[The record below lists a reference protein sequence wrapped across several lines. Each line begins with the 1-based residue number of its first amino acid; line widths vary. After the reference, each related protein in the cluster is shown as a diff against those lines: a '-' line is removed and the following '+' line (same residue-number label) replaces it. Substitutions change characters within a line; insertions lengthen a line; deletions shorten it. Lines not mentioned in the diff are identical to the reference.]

1 MAKLSD
7 FGIKGIGTGLLLPY
21 TIPGEPK
28 ESYER
33 RCELDKIRNMDIMNP
48 NDAEI
53 EYQLI
58 RDIWLNEYWLKTKDH
73 DS

>member
-7 FGIKGIGTGLLLPY
+7 FGIKNVGTGFLLPY

-33 RCELDKIRNMDIMNP
+33 RCELDKIRNRDYNNP
-48 NDAEI
+48 NEAEI
-53 EYQLI
+53 EYQAL
-58 RDIWLNEYWLKTKDH
+58 REKWLNKNDLC
-73 DS
+73 

>member
-7 FGIKGIGTGLLLPY
+7 FGIKAVGTGILLPY

-33 RCELDKIRNMDIMNP
+33 RCELDKIRNGDYNNP
-48 NDAEI
+48 NEAEI
-53 EYQLI
+53 EYQAL
-58 RDIWLNEYWLKTKDH
+58 RNKWLMKE
-73 DS
+73 